1 MCYESDKI
9 LLKTTVPFLQKI
21 LAYKFDSTA
30 PAGQA
35 TRLLWEHSL
44 QYPIHSIMPLDLTGD
59 GVKDLAV
66 LSIRGLHILQ
76 VCYSLSVQTVLR
88 GAAVA
93 HIIYHPTHPM
103 G

>member
-9 LLKTTVPFLQKI
+9 LLKITVPFLQKI

-76 VCYSLSVQTVLR
+76 VCYSLSAQTVL
-88 GAAVA
+88 
-93 HIIYHPTHPM
+93 
-103 G
+103 